1 MDLRIVGWSYKN
13 IRGMRDVQIQLGDL
27 PAQWTLIQM
36 PNGTGKTTT
45 LTLMRL
51 ALSGE
56 TPDPQLVRSFRPD
69 DLTVSGEFVLRI
81 TVDDEKCWL
90 ILQFDY
96 VECTMQPF
104 TSRASLDSGGYE
116 PGRRLKR
123 DLQGLLT
130 TAFTRLFVFDGELAK
145 SIRDISK
152 DEASRAIRTLY
163 QLDRVALLRTS
174 AQRILDAEQEAS
186 VVRTEHGHSVI
197 AGRLNAAETKLRSLK
212 AAKDELETSREALS
226 QKIAAL
232 DAKRQERISASEGLG
247 ERLNS
252 AKAKQAEI
260 AARLQVLTS
269 HVAELSRNPA
279 AISRVIQVRLHELA
293 ARLQKLKLPK
303 TTSSEFFHELAKAPE
318 CICGRP
324 IGPHER
330 CQIEARASEYLGHN
344 QVAVINAMKEA
355 LRTSVADP
363 NLLVDGVEQIKAQM
377 RRRKQ
382 VDHDFDRIYA
392 ELEEQGDDQIEAI
405 RIELESYRSAFDEQ
419 DRKYLALTATS
430 KGDQQSFGVD
440 WKGNISLC
448 EKEVAKARDSLT
460 AATNTMRLMEQS
472 TFVQNALHSV
482 EKRAYEAL
490 RDRVQQLTN
499 AKLKMLLPGES
510 IRVSEIGTSLMLST
524 DALAT
529 KDSVSEG
536 QGLAVAYAF
545 LASLF
550 EDAPYR
556 LPFVVD
562 SPAVSLDILV
572 RREVAELI
580 PSLFGQA
587 IFFVISSE
595 REGFAESFYGRSG
608 AKFITVETDKD
619 GRTRVEEGIEPFKAF
634 HSDEDEPLAEVE
646 A

>member
-56 TPDPQLVRSFRPD
+56 APDPQVVRSFRPD

-81 TVDDEKCWL
+81 TVDGDKCWL

-96 VECTMQPF
+96 VEGTMRPY

-123 DLQGLLT
+123 DLQDLLT

-145 SIRDISK
+145 SIRDLSK

-163 QLDRVALLRTS
+163 QLDRVAQLRKS
-174 AQRILDAEQEAS
+174 AQRILDEEQEAS
-186 VVRTEHGHSVI
+186 VRTGRGHSNI
-197 AGRLNAAETKLRSLK
+197 AGRLKTAETKLRVLK
-212 AAKDELETSREALS
+212 DMKKELEASRADLAK
-226 QKIAAL
+226 KISAL
-232 DAKRQERISASEGLG
+232 DARRQERISVSAELG
-247 ERLNS
+247 ERLNAVN
-252 AKAKQAEI
+252 AKRTEI
-260 AARLQVLTS
+260 STSLQGLTS
-269 HVAELSRNPA
+269 QVAELSRNPA
-279 AISRVIQVRLHELA
+279 AISQVIQVRLHGLA
-293 ARLQKLKLPK
+293 ARLHKLKLPK

-324 IGPHER
+324 IGPYEK
-330 CQIEARASEYLGHN
+330 CQIEARASEYLGTD

-363 NLLVDGVEQIKAQM
+363 GLLVEGVEKIKALM
-377 RRRKQ
+377 RQRKQ
-382 VDHDFDRIYA
+382 VEFEFDRICA
-392 ELEEQGDDQIEAI
+392 EREEQGDDEIEAI
-405 RIELESYRSAFDEQ
+405 RIDLESSRTAFDEQ
-419 DRKYLALTATS
+419 ERKFLALTATS
-430 KGDQQSFGVD
+430 KVDQQGYDVD
-440 WKGNISLC
+440 WSNNIPLC
-448 EKEVAKARDSLT
+448 EKQVAEAKAALT

-472 TFVQNALHSV
+472 AFVQDALQSV

-490 RDRVQQLTN
+490 RDRVQESTN
-499 AKLKMLLPGES
+499 AKLKTLLPGEG
-510 IRVSEIGTSLMLST
+510 IRVSEIGSSLLLST
-524 DALAT
+524 DALAS

-562 SPAVSLDILV
+562 SPAVSLDTLV

-580 PSLFGQA
+580 PNLFGQA

-608 AKFITVETDKD
+608 AKFITVETGKD
-619 GRTRVEEGIEPFKAF
+619 GHTCVEEGIEPFRAF
-634 HSDEDEPLAEVE
+634 HSDEDEPQLE
-646 A
+646 AKA

>member
-1 MDLRIVGWSYKN
+1 
-13 IRGMRDVQIQLGDL
+13 
-27 PAQWTLIQM
+27 
-36 PNGTGKTTT
+36 
-45 LTLMRL
+45 
-51 ALSGE
+51 
-56 TPDPQLVRSFRPD
+56 
-69 DLTVSGEFVLRI
+69 
-81 TVDDEKCWL
+81 VD
-90 ILQFDY
+90 
-96 VECTMQPF
+96 
-104 TSRASLDSGGYE
+104 
-116 PGRRLKR
+116 
-123 DLQGLLT
+123 LLT
-130 TAFTRLFVFDGELAK
+130 SEFTRLFVFDGELAK
-145 SIRDISK
+145 SIRDLSK
-152 DEASRAIRTLY
+152 DEASKAIRTLY
-163 QLDRVALLRTS
+163 QLDRVALLRKS

-186 VVRTEHGHSVI
+186 VRTGHGHSII

-212 AAKDELETSREALS
+212 ATKKELEASRKALS
-226 QKIAAL
+226 EKIATL
-232 DAKRQERISASEGLG
+232 DARRQERISASEGLG
-247 ERLNS
+247 ERLRLV
-252 AKAKQAEI
+252 KAKRAEI
-260 AARLQVLTS
+260 ATRLQVLTS

-279 AISRVIQVRLHELA
+279 AISQVIQIRLHELA

-324 IGPHER
+324 IGPHEK

-363 NLLVDGVEQIKAQM
+363 SLLVDGVEHIKIQM
-377 RRRKQ
+377 RQRKQ
-382 VDHDFDRIYA
+382 VEHDFDRICA

-405 RIELESYRSAFDEQ
+405 RIELEGSRVAFDEQ
-419 DRKYLALTATS
+419 ERKYLALTATS
-430 KGDQQSFGVD
+430 KTDQQSYGVD
-440 WKGNISLC
+440 WKGNIPLC
-448 EKEVAKARDSLT
+448 EKQVAEARASLT
-460 AATNTMRLMEQS
+460 AATNTMRLMEQCV
-472 TFVQNALHSV
+472 FVQDALHSV

-490 RDRVQQLTN
+490 RDRVQASTN
-499 AKLKMLLPGES
+499 TKLKALLPGEG

-524 DALAT
+524 DALAS

-550 EDAPYR
+550 ADAPYR

-562 SPAVSLDILV
+562 SPAVSLDTLV

-580 PSLFGQA
+580 PNLFGQA

-608 AKFITVETDKD
+608 TKFITVETGKD
-619 GRTRVEEGIEPFKAF
+619 GITHVDEGIDSFKAF
-634 HSDEDEPLAEVE
+634 HSDEDEPQAEVE

>member
-1 MDLRIVGWSYKN
+1 MDLRIVGWGYKN
-13 IRGMRDVQIQLGDL
+13 IRGMRDVHIHLGDT

-56 TPDPQLVRSFRPD
+56 EPDVRLVHSFRPD
-69 DLTVSGEFVLRI
+69 DTTVQGEFYLLI
-81 TVDDEKCWL
+81 TVDGEKCWL

-96 VECTMQPF
+96 IERTMRPF

-123 DLQGLLT
+123 DLQDLLKP
-130 TAFTRLFVFDGELAK
+130 AFTRLFVFDGELAK
-145 SIRDISK
+145 SIRDLSK
-152 DEASRAIRTLY
+152 DEASKAIRTLY
-163 QLDRVALLRTS
+163 QLDRIALLRQA
-174 AQRILDAEQEAS
+174 AQRILDAEQAAGA
-186 VVRTEHGHSVI
+186 RTGRGHSII
-197 AGRLNAAETKLRSLK
+197 AGKLSTAREKLLALESTRIKLD
-212 AAKDELETSREALS
+212 ASRQELGR
-226 QKIAAL
+226 KIIEL
-232 DAKRQERISASEGLG
+232 DAKRQERISANAGLSQ
-247 ERLNS
+247 RMN
-252 AKAKQAEI
+252 AVKTKRADIVAN
-260 AARLQVLTS
+260 LQVLTS

-279 AISRVIQVRLHELA
+279 AISQVIQVRLHGLA

-330 CQIEARASEYLGHN
+330 CQIEARANEYLGHN

-363 NLLVDGVEQIKAQM
+363 SLLVEGVEQMKVLM
-377 RRRKQ
+377 RQRKQ
-382 VDHDFDRIYA
+382 VEHDFDRICA

-405 RIELESYRSAFDEQ
+405 RIELEGCRTAFGEQ
-419 DRKYLALTATS
+419 ERKFLALTATS
-430 KGDQQSFGVD
+430 KVDQQSYGVD
-440 WKGNISLC
+440 WKSNIPLC
-448 EKEVAKARDSLT
+448 EKQVIDARDALT

-472 TFVQNALHSV
+472 VFVQNVLQLV
-482 EKRAYEAL
+482 EKRAYDAL
-490 RDRVQQLTN
+490 RDRVQESTN
-499 AKLKMLLPGES
+499 TKLKTLLPGEG
-510 IRVSEIGTSLMLST
+510 IRVSEIGNSLTLST
-524 DALAT
+524 DALAS

-562 SPAVSLDILV
+562 SPAVSLDTLV

-595 REGFAESFYGRSG
+595 RAGFAESFYGRSG
-608 AKFITVETDKD
+608 ANFITVETGRD
-619 GRTRVEEGIEPFKAF
+619 GRTRVEVGIEPFKAF
-634 HSDEDEPLAEVE
+634 HSEEDETQAEAE
-646 A
+646 T